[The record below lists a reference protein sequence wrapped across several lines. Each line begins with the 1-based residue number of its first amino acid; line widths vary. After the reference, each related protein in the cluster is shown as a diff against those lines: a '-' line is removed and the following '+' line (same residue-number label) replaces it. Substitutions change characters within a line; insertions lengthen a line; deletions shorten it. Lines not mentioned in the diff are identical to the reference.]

1 MLACHPCDLP
11 GDEEE
16 SHAAEDKVP
25 PLVSVSLE
33 LWTMYMKVTVPCK
46 MT

>member
-1 MLACHPCDLP
+1 MGDIVTEGGSVLACHPGDLP

-16 SHAAEDKVP
+16 SQAAEDKVP

-33 LWTMYMKVTVPCK
+33 LWTM
-46 MT
+46 